1 MGDTIATFMVLGGA
15 LFLGFKGLG
24 ILTGFGANTGEDRG
38 NVTARRVV
46 TIIVVGAF
54 ALLWLSTPGADQQM
68 AGTFN
73 MAWGNLVRGV
83 QPLVSAG
90 AQLGAVAL
98 VVYVIWRMWRK

>member
-1 MGDTIATFMVLGGA
+1 MADTIATFIILGGA

-24 ILTGFGANTGEDRG
+24 MLTGFGADSGEDRG
-38 NVTARRVV
+38 TVKARRVITV
-46 TIIVVGAF
+46 AVVGAF

-83 QPLVSAG
+83 QPLVSAA
-90 AQLGAVAL
+90 AQIGAVAL
-98 VVYVIWRMWRK
+98 VVYVIWRIWRR